1 MWLISSG
8 KVWRYLQTE
17 KQKTSKKNVRYQD
30 IKTQTSDITRSF
42 QKHGKRFLSVRFDR

>member
-8 KVWRYLQTE
+8 KVWRYFE

-42 QKHGKRFLSVRFDR
+42 QISYGKRFLSVRFDH